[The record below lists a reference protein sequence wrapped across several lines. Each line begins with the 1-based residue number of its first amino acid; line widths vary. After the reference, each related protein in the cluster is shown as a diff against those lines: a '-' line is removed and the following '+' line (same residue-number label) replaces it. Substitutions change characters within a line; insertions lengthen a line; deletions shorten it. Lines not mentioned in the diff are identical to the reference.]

1 MAGEL
6 DEIVKV
12 TITRQTSVPSMAS
25 FSERFIIDMF
35 DPEGITPVFDA
46 DHRVHLFGSLTEIL
60 EAGFSSASWIY
71 KNAEKQFSQSPH
83 IGKIYVGIK
92 LSSDTNWTNALTACL
107 NQNDEWYAVE
117 AHAVTMAEQQNVAQW
132 VQANEKLGGIATAD
146 PDVVN
151 DDTGDIADWL
161 KTNNIDRVFC
171 FYHPDVG
178 TNDDPFPVSAIFGKL
193 LSKHPGSATWAL
205 KGLNAVPTCRL
216 SAGQRKK
223 ADNKNCMIYTSV
235 AGMPITRWGQVGSG
249 EYIDVIHGL
258 DWLKA
263 RIQNLVFTPLVQM
276 DKVPFEDDGIT
287 TLVDQLRAGL
297 DEGVKYKILKAGAY
311 TIDAPTADQ
320 VPDSAKAERKLPD
333 VHFRAPLS
341 GAIHKSEIDGTITL
355 S

>member
-1 MAGEL
+1 MADEL

-46 DHRVHLFGSLTEIL
+46 GHRVHLFGSPTEIL
-60 EAGFSSASWIY
+60 EAGFSSASWVY
-71 KNAEKQFSQSPH
+71 RNVAKQFSQSPH
-83 IGKIYVGIK
+83 IGKIYVGLK
-92 LSSDTNWTNALTACL
+92 LETDPSWTDALTACL

-117 AHAVTMAEQQNVAQW
+117 AHAVTMTEQQAVAEW
-132 VQANEKLGGIATAD
+132 VQANEKLGGIATKD

-151 DDTGDIADWL
+151 EDTGDIADWL

-171 FYHPDVG
+171 FYHPDVN
-178 TNDDPFPVSAIFGKL
+178 TDADPFPVSAIFGKL

-216 SAGQRKK
+216 TAGQRKK

-276 DKVPFEDDGIT
+276 DKVPFEDDGII
-287 TLVDQLRAGL
+287 TLVNQLRVGL
-297 DEGVKYKILKAGAY
+297 DEGVTYKILKAGAY
-311 TIDAPTADQ
+311 SIDAPTADEG
-320 VPDSAKAERKLPD
+320 PDSAKAERKLPD

-341 GAIHKSEIDGTITL
+341 GAIHKTEIDGIITL